1 MAFTRIPKISGP
13 QDLGQ
18 LYGQVNQLIFELE
31 NLVGSGGGGDSL
43 ILTTTSHASSA
54 AILAWHTTPTVIAPA
69 LGANKIIFPLWLQVK
84 YNFVTTPYGLSG
96 DEQDAELRYIGVGTV
111 LDGKAICNP
120 SPVFPVVGASADFLA
135 VTILQAFSISA
146 TITGLDV
153 ADKAI
158 GIVGDPA
165 TPYVNGDGTIDF
177 LLWYLELD
185 VV

>member
-1 MAFTRIPKISGP
+1 MTFTSIPPIRGP
-13 QDLGQ
+13 QDLVQ
-18 LYGQVNQLIFELE
+18 LYSQVNQLIAELE

-43 ILTTTSHASSA
+43 ILTVTSHASSA
-54 AILAWHTTPTVIAPA
+54 DILAWHTTPTVIAPA
-69 LGANKIIFPLWLQVK
+69 LGANKIIFPLWLQTK
-84 YNFVTTPYGLSG
+84 YNFVTTPYGIAG
-96 DEQDAELRYIGVGTV
+96 DQQDAELRYIGVGTV

-120 SPVFPVVGASADFLA
+120 SPVFLVDGSAADFLV

-153 ADKAI
+153 ANKSI

-165 TPYVNGDGTIDF
+165 TPYVNGDGSIDF

-185 VV
+185 AV